1 MRIGIITALAAEA
14 RTLAGRGNRLL
25 GHAEFKVALAGP
37 GPRRAAAAATQLLAE
52 GCDALLSFGLA
63 GGLDVRLRPGSLVIA
78 NAVCSTDGARYVC
91 DQALSAALMRCV
103 QGQGAIVA
111 PLYGAEAPLL
121 AAVDK
126 QVLHQDLGVV
136 AVDMESA
143 AIARIAH
150 AHGQPCAVLRC
161 VVDPADFSVPRAALA
176 GMGED
181 GRSRALATA
190 RALLAHPLELPA
202 LIRLALWYGG
212 ALRVL
217 RGAAAAIC
225 A

>member
-14 RTLAGRGNRLL
+14 RTLTGRGNRLL
-25 GHAEFKVALAGP
+25 GHAEFKLALAGP
-37 GPRRAAAAATQLLAE
+37 GPQRAEAAARQLLAE

-63 GGLDVRLRPGSLVIA
+63 GGLDVGLRPGSLLVA
-78 NAVCSTDGARYVC
+78 SAVYTAGGERYAC
-91 DQALSAALMRCV
+91 DEVLSAALMRAV
-103 QGQGAIVA
+103 QEQGAIAA
-111 PLYGAEAPLL
+111 PLYGAESPLF
-121 AAVDK
+121 AAIDK
-126 QVLHQDLGVV
+126 QALHQSLGVI

-143 AIARIAH
+143 AIARVAH
-150 AHGQPCAVLRC
+150 AHGQPYAALRC

-190 RALLAHPLELPA
+190 LALLAHPLELPA